1 MPNYQAFQLAATDN
15 ATTATW
21 ITQAQ
26 PEPQPGWAL
35 VQVAYSDINYKDAL
49 TTNPKSG
56 VIHHYPQTPGIDA
69 AGTIL
74 ACPSG
79 NFEPGTAVVLTGF
92 DVGVKQAGGYA
103 ECLLV
108 PEAWLQRLP
117 TGLTL
122 REAMIFGTAGFT
134 AALSVQ
140 ALLQNPLLQDKAQ
153 PILISGGTGGVGG
166 FAIAILKKLGYQQ
179 LIASTRHLERARDYL
194 KALGAT
200 DVIHLADLTTPPI
213 KPLMKQQFSGYVDAL
228 GGSTLSAVLPQMNY
242 GGVVALSGNAA
253 GIKLSTT
260 TLPFIL
266 RGIQLVGIDSV
277 YYPAQRRTA
286 IWQHLATD
294 WRPAQLE
301 QFVHSTITPQQLA
314 TTLADYL
321 HQPKTGRILVDL
333 QQI

>member
-1 MPNYQAFQLAATDN
+1 MPDYHAFQLTATDTQTS
-15 ATTATW
+15 AAW
-21 ITQAQ
+21 ITQPQ
-26 PEPQPGWAL
+26 PTPQPGWVL
-35 VQVAYSDINYKDAL
+35 IQVAYSDINYKDAL

-69 AGTIL
+69 AGTVL

-79 NFEPGTAVVLTGF
+79 KFKPGTAVLLTGF

-108 PEAWLQRLP
+108 PEDWPQSLP
-117 TGLTL
+117 AGLTA

-140 ALLQNPLLQDKAQ
+140 ALLQNPLLQDKTQ

-166 FAIAILKKLGYQQ
+166 FAIAILKRLGYQQ
-179 LIASTRHLERARDYL
+179 LIASTRQPETTGAYL

-200 DVIHLADLTTPPI
+200 SIVSLAELTEQPL
-213 KPLMKQQFSGYVDAL
+213 KPLMKQQFAGYVDAL
-228 GGSTLSAVLPQMNY
+228 GGTTLSAVLPQMCY
-242 GGVVALSGNAA
+242 GGVVAISGNAA
-253 GIKLSTT
+253 GIKLNTT

-266 RGIQLVGIDSV
+266 RGIQLIGIDSV
-277 YYPAQRRTA
+277 YYPAAQRTA

-294 WRPAQLE
+294 WRPADLE
-301 QFVHSTITPQQLA
+301 QFVNSTITPQQLA
-314 TTLADYL
+314 TTLTDYL
-321 HQPKTGRILVDL
+321 QQAKTGRILVNL
-333 QQI
+333 Q